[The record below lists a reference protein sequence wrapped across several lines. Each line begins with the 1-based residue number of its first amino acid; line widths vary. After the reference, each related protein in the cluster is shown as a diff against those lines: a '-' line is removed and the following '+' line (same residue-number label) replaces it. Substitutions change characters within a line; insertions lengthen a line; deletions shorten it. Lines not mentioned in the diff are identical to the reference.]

1 MQVLVLVK
9 LLSLLQREDSLSR
22 DENQIDSS
30 DLSSGNL

>member
-9 LLSLLQREDSLSR
+9 LLNLWLQEDNLSR

-30 DLSSGNL
+30 DLSNGSL

>member
-9 LLSLLQREDSLSR
+9 LLSLLQREGSLSR

-30 DLSSGNL
+30 DLSNGSL